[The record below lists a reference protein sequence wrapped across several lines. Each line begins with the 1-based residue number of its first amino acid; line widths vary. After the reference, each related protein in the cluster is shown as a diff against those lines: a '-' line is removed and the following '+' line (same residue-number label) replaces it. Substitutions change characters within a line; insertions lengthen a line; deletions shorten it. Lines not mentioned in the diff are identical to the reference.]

1 MDVTRRC
8 DYACRIL
15 RAAYKSGEAYVSVSD
30 IAEQEDIPYAF
41 ARSIQHDLVKGG
53 LIKTV
58 RGARGGLALNC
69 DPAAVTLLEVLE
81 AVQGPVS
88 ISLCV
93 MDPAYCDK
101 QKDCAY
107 NKLWQ
112 GADRLLNAY
121 FGAIT
126 LKDLIEQGASHPVV
140 EAAMAKAKD
149 SDAVPA
155 AVRCAAQCAAPTP
168 RIAAEAPGSVAWPSE
183 ALGRDE
189 FVELVRRE
197 GARLH
202 RDLPWRYIDD
212 PYAVLVSEVMLQQTQ
227 VARVE
232 KHWTRFLS
240 LFPTID
246 SLAAAG
252 TADVLAQW
260 QGLGYNRRALALK
273 RAAETCSAERG
284 GLLPDT
290 AEELETL
297 PGIGPATAAGVMA
310 FAYNRPS
317 VYIETNVRTVFL
329 HELFPDRDK
338 VSDRE
343 LAPLVASTCPE
354 DDARA
359 WYYALLDYGAHLKT
373 LVANPSR
380 RSAHYA
386 RQSAFEGSRRQK
398 RAELVRVVLA
408 EPGIGADEL
417 AERLDAF
424 ERAAGR
430 DGVDAATFESIVADL
445 VSEGFFRREGGAFFA

>member
-1 MDVTRRC
+1 M
-8 DYACRIL
+8 
-15 RAAYKSGEAYVSVSD
+15 
-30 IAEQEDIPYAF
+30 
-41 ARSIQHDLVKGG
+41 
-53 LIKTV
+53 
-58 RGARGGLALNC
+58 
-69 DPAAVTLLEVLE
+69 
-81 AVQGPVS
+81 
-88 ISLCV
+88 
-93 MDPAYCDK
+93 
-101 QKDCAY
+101 
-107 NKLWQ
+107 
-112 GADRLLNAY
+112 
-121 FGAIT
+121 
-126 LKDLIEQGASHPVV
+126 
-140 EAAMAKAKD
+140 
-149 SDAVPA
+149 
-155 AVRCAAQCAAPTP
+155 
-168 RIAAEAPGSVAWPSE
+168 RIAGSGSVAWPSE

-343 LAPLVASTCPE
+343 LAPLVA
-354 DDARA
+354 
-359 WYYALLDYGAHLKT
+359 
-373 LVANPSR
+373 NPSR

-445 VSEGFFRREGGAFFA
+445 VSEGFFRREGGVFFA

>member
-1 MDVTRRC
+1 
-8 DYACRIL
+8 
-15 RAAYKSGEAYVSVSD
+15 
-30 IAEQEDIPYAF
+30 
-41 ARSIQHDLVKGG
+41 
-53 LIKTV
+53 
-58 RGARGGLALNC
+58 
-69 DPAAVTLLEVLE
+69 
-81 AVQGPVS
+81 
-88 ISLCV
+88 
-93 MDPAYCDK
+93 
-101 QKDCAY
+101 
-107 NKLWQ
+107 
-112 GADRLLNAY
+112 
-121 FGAIT
+121 
-126 LKDLIEQGASHPVV
+126 
-140 EAAMAKAKD
+140 
-149 SDAVPA
+149 
-155 AVRCAAQCAAPTP
+155 
-168 RIAAEAPGSVAWPSE
+168 
-183 ALGRDE
+183 
-189 FVELVRRE
+189 
-197 GARLH
+197 
-202 RDLPWRYIDD
+202 
-212 PYAVLVSEVMLQQTQ
+212 MLQQTQ

-354 DDARA
+354 D
-359 WYYALLDYGAHLKT
+359 
-373 LVANPSR
+373 
-380 RSAHYA
+380 
-386 RQSAFEGSRRQK
+386 E
-398 RAELVRVVLA
+398 A